1 MNRTLRKRAKRL
13 RKKAADSLAKM
24 NSGDLQTVSNRMSS
38 EQYCSTLELFETPQ
52 FKTPSEL
59 ARHLASSLMSA
70 TEKME
75 EEQVPNFVP
84 ACKFQE
90 IDCCAGCACCCH
102 EPLQVS
108 ILDAISVAA
117 HLLDQGKASE
127 ALPGLQEYEASI
139 AHLGSSRESLKQ
151 SFDPCPFLDPQNR
164 CTVYSARPVICRAFH
179 STNVGRCEEIVDQES
194 PNRDVPMFTGLFGF
208 RGLRLTGARKALKDL
223 GLDDRPVV
231 LARAVKL
238 LLQDFD
244 GIVEA
249 WLDGKDC
256 FDNVAVI

>member
-108 ILDAISVAA
+108 ILDAISVAGPEMRLSSSCRSPTGRFRA
-117 HLLDQGKASE
+117 GFRR
-127 ALPGLQEYEASI
+127 LPVRGACR
-139 AHLGSSRESLKQ
+139 SS
-151 SFDPCPFLDPQNR
+151 
-164 CTVYSARPVICRAFH
+164 
-179 STNVGRCEEIVDQES
+179 
-194 PNRDVPMFTGLFGF
+194 FTGG
-208 RGLRLTGARKALKDL
+208 TAAHSSS
-223 GLDDRPVV
+223 V
-231 LARAVKL
+231 LARSTQARTRTRSGLPQRGCWQYLTEGDAGV
-238 LLQDFD
+238 QRMI
-244 GIVEA
+244 GVSR
-249 WLDGKDC
+249 
-256 FDNVAVI
+256 